1 MSAACVRA
9 YTRSTVEPV
18 VDTEDISSA
27 VTRNKQVFTHNFCV
41 DFINFWSHLIMVV
54 ANDKIVRAS
63 TCETIKLHFLSFTYG
78 IYLIIKRFFKWIW
91 DPKKFFMLRQRDQPP
106 PCLVDNSLGTHSYVK
121 IKGVKFHYVEAG
133 NKSKPLVLL
142 LHGFPD
148 CWLSWREQI
157 PHLAEHYRVVAI
169 DLKGFGDSDKPFNK
183 RSYKVEILIN
193 ELKQFVLT
201 FGVKTCSIIGHDL
214 GGLLGWYMVALH
226 GELVYKF
233 VAISSPHPNF
243 YWNRVS
249 RNSTLDEK
257 WIHFSRLPFLPEI
270 DALKEDLSIINE
282 IFQHLQISQNST
294 EKSYVEAY
302 KYAFSRKED
311 WTGPINYY
319 RNLPFTRLNIDN
331 GAQIDSKTLLIVG
344 NMDPFV
350 TIESI
355 IQSAE
360 HVEVSRVKIISEAR
374 HFPHQEKPTT
384 VNEAIIKFL
393 IGTRCNSPSSKTAS
407 KSLVS
412 FWLGSLGNTVKYGNH
427 VIDAVHKRTNDVI
440 NVLPS
445 KALYFGQTS

>member
-1 MSAACVRA
+1 
-9 YTRSTVEPV
+9 
-18 VDTEDISSA
+18 
-27 VTRNKQVFTHNFCV
+27 
-41 DFINFWSHLIMVV
+41 MV
-54 ANDKIVRAS
+54 ADDRIVRAS
-63 TCETIKLHFLSFTYG
+63 TRETIELHILAFAYG
-78 IYLIIKRFFKWIW
+78 LYLIARRFLKWIW
-91 DPKKFFMLRQRDQPP
+91 DPKKFFMLQQRDQPP

-148 CWLSWREQI
+148 CWLTWRKQI
-157 PHLAEHYRVVAI
+157 PCLAEHYRVVAV
-169 DLKGFGDSDKPFNK
+169 DLKGFGDSDKPLNR
-183 RSYKVEILIN
+183 RSYKIEILID
-193 ELKQFVLT
+193 ELKQFILA
-201 FGVKTCSIIGHDL
+201 FDVKTCSIIGHDL

-226 GELVYKF
+226 RDIVYKF

-249 RNSTLDEK
+249 GNSTLDRR

-270 DALKEDLSIINE
+270 DALKEDLSIIND
-282 IFQHLQISQNST
+282 IYQHLQMSQDDI

-319 RNLPFTRLNIDN
+319 RKLPFTRLNIDN
-331 GAQIDSKTLLIVG
+331 GEQIDNKTLLLVG

-360 HVEVSRVKIISEAR
+360 HVEVSRVTVIPEAQ
-374 HFPHQEKPTT
+374 HFPHQEKSDA
-384 VNEAIIKFL
+384 VNKAIVKFL
-393 IGTRCNSPSSKTAS
+393 IGTTSNMALSKTPA

-412 FWLGSLGNTVKYGNH
+412 SWLGGSLSTTIKYGNQMF
-427 VIDAVHKRTNDVI
+427 DAVHKRTNDIV
-440 NVLPS
+440 NVLPN
-445 KALYFGQTS
+445 KVLYLGQTS

>member
-1 MSAACVRA
+1 MIAA
-9 YTRSTVEPV
+9 
-18 VDTEDISSA
+18 D
-27 VTRNKQVFTHNFCV
+27 
-41 DFINFWSHLIMVV
+41 
-54 ANDKIVRAS
+54 DKIVRAS
-63 TCETIKLHFLSFTYG
+63 TRETIELHFLSFTYG
-78 IYLIIKRFFKWIW
+78 IYLIIKRFFKWVW
-91 DPKKFFMLRQRDQPP
+91 DPKKFFMLQQRDQPP
-106 PCLVDNSLGTHSYVK
+106 LCLVDNSLGTHSYVK

-133 NKSKPLVLL
+133 DKSKPLVLL

-157 PHLAEHYRVVAI
+157 PRLAEHYRVVAI

-226 GELVYKF
+226 EELVYKF

-249 RNSTLDEK
+249 GNSALDGK

-282 IFQHLQISQNST
+282 TFKHLQISQNGT

-360 HVEVSRVKIISEAR
+360 YVEISRVKIISEAQ
-374 HFPHQEKPTT
+374 HFPHQEKPTA

-393 IGTRCNSPSSKTAS
+393 IGTTYNLPPSKVAS

-412 FWLGSLGNTVKYGNH
+412 SWLGSLSNTVKYGNH
-427 VIDAVHKRTNDVI
+427 VIDAMHKRTNDVV

-445 KALYFGQTS
+445 KALYLGQTS